1 MPPKIRELVRDLK
14 RADLEDR
21 GGKGSHRNF
30 KHPKGMRVNL
40 SGNDNDDANPY
51 QEKEV
56 KASIEESR
64 K

>member
-14 RADLEDR
+14 RADFEDR
-21 GGKGSHRNF
+21 GGKESHRNF
-30 KHPKGMRVNL
+30 KRPKGMRVTL
-40 SGNDNDDANPY
+40 SGNDNDDAKPY